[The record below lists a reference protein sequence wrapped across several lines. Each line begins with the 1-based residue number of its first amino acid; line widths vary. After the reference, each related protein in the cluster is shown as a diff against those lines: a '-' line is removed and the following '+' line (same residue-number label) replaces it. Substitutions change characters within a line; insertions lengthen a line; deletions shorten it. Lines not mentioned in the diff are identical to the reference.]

1 MKMIGCI
8 FLIIST
14 TAVGFYLS
22 TVLKRRMILF
32 NQLALFTTNLSTAI
46 RYSGMEIYILLQQ
59 EYKNINIPFISD
71 VIKNLENGYSLSESW
86 NKSLDSLPTEY
97 GLSSEDKS
105 IIMQFGCKLGAT
117 DIEGQTEHC
126 NYFKNIFQNKAELLK
141 EDYTTKAK
149 LYRTLGF
156 FSGLAIALMIL

>member
-1 MKMIGCI
+1 M
-8 FLIIST
+8 
-14 TAVGFYLS
+14 
-22 TVLKRRMILF
+22 VLKRRMMLF
-32 NQLALFTTNLSTAI
+32 NQLALLTTNLATAI

-59 EYKNINIPFISD
+59 EYKNIKLPFISD
-71 VIKNLENGYSLSESW
+71 VIDNLEKGLSLSESW
-86 NKSLDSLPTEY
+86 NNSLDSLPVGY

-141 EDYTTKAK
+141 QDYTVKSK

-156 FSGLAIALMIL
+156 FSGLAIVLVIV